1 MQAGSVNDFLHTD
14 SFLLPFLVLLL
25 FLVEKKEDC
34 KNRRMKKRKNE
45 AICPLMTSA
54 GLYQSPSKAT
64 KLLNAN

>member
-1 MQAGSVNDFLHTD
+1 MQAGSVKDFLHTD
-14 SFLLPFLVLLL
+14 SFLLP

-45 AICPLMTSA
+45 ATCPLMTSA